1 MIVLFPRTL
10 GGILQ
15 LGSYSYKR
23 KFPRETLPNI
33 QRWSSQNNQ
42 ITCAS
47 PIVYHRSME
56 QVSKCQVCCI
66 FFLIRVGLDVNG
78 WLDESLEER
87 QEDIIFVLSN
97 R

>member
-1 MIVLFPRTL
+1 
-10 GGILQ
+10 
-15 LGSYSYKR
+15 
-23 KFPRETLPNI
+23 
-33 QRWSSQNNQ
+33 
-42 ITCAS
+42 
-47 PIVYHRSME
+47 ME